1 MSINQLLQSNVAAAS
16 AYTEYSIAIPPGA
29 IEITLQVRPS
39 GTPATLFWYMA
50 TNNPAPGS
58 AANLPATYGTIPAGS
73 SRTILGKLGGQTLY
87 FQVDQ
92 GSQVLEMDYH
102 ADT

>member
-1 MSINQLLQSNVAAAS
+1 MAVSQILQVNVSAPSI
-16 AYTEYSIAIPPGA
+16 YTEYSIAIPPGA
-29 IEITLQVRPS
+29 IEITLQLRPS
-39 GTPATLFWYMA
+39 GVAANVFWYMA
-50 TNNPAPGS
+50 PNTPAPGS

-87 FQVDQ
+87 FQLD
-92 GSQVLEMDYH
+92 GASQVLEMDYH